1 MNTFKEMTQVA
12 ALLGVENEQRL
23 KDAVTDVLIRAAEKN
38 IEEWMREYYMM
49 DFRELFGEIEEDVKA
64 EVKKRI
70 MKRVKAELEKENN
83 NAAPR

>member
-1 MNTFKEMTQVA
+1 MSAFKEMTQVA
-12 ALLGVENEQRL
+12 ALLGEENEQRL

-38 IEEWMREYYMM
+38 IEEWMRECYVL
-49 DFRELFGEIEEDVKA
+49 DFSEMFDEIQAEVRA